1 MPDQIIIENCSPTLA
16 GLKTANLFAVQT
28 LQENGGC
35 AAIRDELREF
45 NTLFRGKGVRA
56 VPVRQTAKSTL
67 IYLYRPAYLKRD
79 LRNPEVRK
87 ILQEKGY
94 LCDSAERCIA
104 QLARKLSEKGSSFP
118 HEIGLFLGYP
128 PEDVR
133 GFMQDSRKGVKC
145 VGCWKVYG
153 NKEAAERIFKKFRQC
168 TETYKREYLCGVP
181 LSKMIVR
188 TA

>member
-1 MPDQIIIENCSPTLA
+1 MPDQIIIDNCSPTLA
-16 GLKTANLFAVQT
+16 GLKTANLFT
-28 LQENGGC
+28 LQTGNDGDRS
-35 AAIRDELREF
+35 AKIRDEIREF
-45 NTLFRGKGVRA
+45 NNLFREKGLRA
-56 VPVRQTAKSTL
+56 VPIRQTATSTL
-67 IYLYRPAYLKRD
+67 IYLYRPSFLRRD
-79 LRNPEVRK
+79 LRDPEVRK

-104 QLARKLSEKGSSFP
+104 QLAGKLSEKGSSFP

-133 GFMQDSRKGVKC
+133 GFMRDSRKGVKC

-153 NKEAAERIFKKFRQC
+153 NKEAAERTFKKFRQC
-168 TETYKREYLCGVP
+168 TETYKREYLCGMP